1 MTDAAIER
9 DHAILSASG
18 APGWMRCYGK
28 LAMEKGFPESS
39 SKYADEGTAAHDV
52 ASMCL
57 EQGQDA
63 AAFVGR
69 MIQVKDR
76 DSWEVT
82 EEMAEAVQVYVDLVR
97 GLGGE
102 LMVEQKV
109 DYTRYVL
116 DEGHDPSMSA
126 YGTSDAL
133 VVVGTELIVVDYKHG
148 RGVKVDAEEN
158 EQLML
163 YALGCYDV
171 ASLAYEIETVRLMI
185 VQPRASNIS
194 EWTLSVDELMQF
206 GMKAKIAARHAAHQY
221 EGNAEPKLTPGE
233 KQCRFCKAKAVC
245 PALQAEV
252 QETVSFG
259 AASSDDFEII
269 DPATFSS
276 EAGREVEDERTRL
289 LSQAMAKVDLI
300 EGWCKAVRA
309 EVERRLLEGKEVEG
323 FKLVQGRKGARTW
336 ANPEEAELALKAMRL
351 KQDVMYDLKLIS
363 PTTAEKLAKAGTIG
377 TRQWPKVQALITQAE
392 GGPSVA
398 PVSDK
403 RPAILV
409 AVTPDDF
416 SVVDDLGDLA

>member
-1 MTDAAIER
+1 MTDAPTEAIER

-28 LAMEKGFPESS
+28 LAMEKGYPESS

-63 AAFVGR
+63 SAFVGR
-69 MIQVKDR
+69 MIQVKGR

-82 EEMAEAVQVYVDLVR
+82 DEMAEAVQVYVDTVR

-109 DYTRYVL
+109 DYTRYL
-116 DEGHDPSMSA
+116 FDPGHDPSVTA

-133 VVVGTELIVVDYKHG
+133 VVVGSELIVVDYKHG

-171 ASLAYEIETVRLMI
+171 ASLAYDIETVRLMI
-185 VQPRASNIS
+185 IQPRANNIS
-194 EWTLSVDELMQF
+194 EWTLSVDDLLQF
-206 GMKAKIAARHAAHQY
+206 GMRAKVAARHAAHQY

-233 KQCRFCKAKAVC
+233 KQCRFCKAKATC
-245 PALQAEV
+245 PALAADVLDTVRGPSPAED
-252 QETVSFG
+252 FG
-259 AASSDDFEII
+259 DLSVADTEELAMLGDDNIE
-269 DPATFSS
+269 
-276 EAGREVEDERTRL
+276 ER
-289 LSQAMAKVDLI
+289 MAKVDLI
-300 EGWCKAVRA
+300 EGWCKAVRG
-309 EVERRLLEGKEVEG
+309 EVERRLLEGKQLRL
-323 FKLVQGRKGARTW
+323 FKLVQGRRGARAW
-336 ANPEEAELALKAMRL
+336 ANPEEAEAALKAMRL
-351 KQDVMYDLKLIS
+351 KADVMYDFKLIS
-363 PTTAEKLAKAGTIG
+363 PTSAEKLAKAGTIG
-377 TRQWPKVQALITQAE
+377 KRQWPKVEALITQAD

-403 RPAILV
+403 RPAMLV

-416 SVVDDLGDLA
+416 LDVPLDAAVDDLA